1 MSSNFVL
8 EKLDGITTIR
18 LMRRLPL
25 DEFLTMIEDVA
36 KIGVDERRLWNA
48 TNNFNF
54 SADEIRQ
61 IAVHARQVMPQSSRV
76 AFVAADD
83 LTFGQV
89 RMFEAFRHAEGYR
102 TRAFRDEET
111 AREWLQAADPQ

>member
-1 MSSNFVL
+1 MSSNFVV

-18 LMRRLPL
+18 LQRLLKLPDFL
-25 DEFLTMIEDVA
+25 RMMDEVA
-36 KIGVDERRLWNA
+36 AMGVGRRRLWNA

-61 IAVHARQVMPQSSRV
+61 IAVHARSVMPESSRV

-89 RMFEAFRHAEGYR
+89 RMFEAFRHAEDFR
-102 TRAFRDEET
+102 TKAFRDEPS
-111 AREWLQAADPQ
+111 ARQWLLTEPD